1 MTKKCP
7 GCGREL
13 PEESNFCLSC
23 FYSFEHPD
31 IPQKKKPFVI
41 FLANFKSKF
50 TKRVLKRSLT
60 AFASLAL
67 FLIVMG
73 ICIVALKNANSSEP
87 VVQDP
92 QTTIITETQ
101 TIPVTQENGEAVT
114 DENGEDVFQ
123 IVEVTKTVT
132 LPPETTEK
140 KGFFDKIFNSETKN
154 NSQSKNDKTTDGK
167 TTETTEKKGFFDQIA
182 DSIFGDKDETTEN
195 KQTTAE
201 EHATTPVTT
210 SPSSTSKPV
219 TTTEKATQTTATT
232 VGTTAVT
239 TTQNG
244 SYYFEYEALYPKN
257 PSASGNSIRLTKYI
271 GNASIVTIPCTVD
284 GKIVGAIYT
293 DCFINN
299 SKIREIHFDD
309 SNTTTVSLYG
319 HAFNNLSSLT
329 KIVTNNKGVHMNGDF
344 AYKCPITYIGKDG
357 STNNKLTDGA
367 YYKGSTFYWFT
378 DHPSYT
384 TLTFPDWCTK
394 IDNSTNL
401 GEIENLKVL
410 NIHKN
415 VSNIQTSSWDYS
427 DSLIEINVEDGHPTV
442 FSHDGVLFYKWIPS
456 DQIYKSIY
464 PHCKPDKVFKLPEGC
479 YLSISKSSTLIT
491 NPYLE
496 ELWLPVGA
504 YLEHP
509 DSKYMYNT
517 CYPNLKKIYIAPD
530 HPQYDKIAKTFT
542 GELIVKDF

>member
-60 AFASLAL
+60 ALASLAL

-123 IVEVTKTVT
+123 VVQVTKTVT
-132 LPPETTEK
+132 LPPSTTEK
-140 KGFFDKIFNSETKN
+140 KGFFDKIFNSDTKN
-154 NSQSKNDKTTDGK
+154 DSESNNKNTSDGK
-167 TTETTEKKGFFDQIA
+167 TTETTEKKGFFDQII
-182 DSIFGDKDETTEN
+182 DSVFGDNDETTTTE
-195 KQTTAE
+195 QTTAE
-201 EHATTPVTT
+201 EHATTPNTT
-210 SPSSTSKPV
+210 APSTTAKPV

-239 TTQNG
+239 STPSG
-244 SYYFEYEALYPKN
+244 SYYFEYEPLYPNN
-257 PSASGNSIRLTKYI
+257 PSASGNIIRLTKYV
-271 GNASIVTIPCTVD
+271 GNASIVTIPSYVNE
-284 GKIVGAIYT
+284 KKVGGIYT
-293 DCFINN
+293 DCLMDD
-299 SKIREIHFDD
+299 SKIKEIHFDD
-309 SNTTTVSLYG
+309 STTYTITLYH

-329 KIVTNNKGVHMNGDF
+329 KIVTYNKGVHMNGDF

-357 STNNKLTDGA
+357 STNNKLIDGA

-415 VSNIQTSSWDYS
+415 VSNIQTSPWDYG
-427 DSLIEINVEDGHPTV
+427 DALKEINVEEGHPTA
-442 FSHDGVLFYKWIPS
+442 FSHDGVLFYKRISS
-456 DQIYKSIY
+456 DKIYECIY
-464 PHCKPDKVFKLPEGC
+464 PYCKTDKTFKLPEGC
-479 YLSISKSSTLIT
+479 YLSIGKGSTFIT
-491 NPYLE
+491 NPHLE
-496 ELWLPVGA
+496 ELWLPSGA
-504 YLEHP
+504 YLQYP
-509 DSKYMYNT
+509 DSKYYNK
-517 CYPNLKKIYIAPD
+517 CYPNLKKIYIAPN
-530 HPQYDKIAKTFT
+530 HPQYDQIAKNFT